1 MITAWAVGAYIARMD
16 EQERLR
22 ESLLKSTWREI
33 LATTP
38 DNVRNFPAA
47 ARAIDARSAPAAG

>member
-1 MITAWAVGAYIARMD
+1 MD